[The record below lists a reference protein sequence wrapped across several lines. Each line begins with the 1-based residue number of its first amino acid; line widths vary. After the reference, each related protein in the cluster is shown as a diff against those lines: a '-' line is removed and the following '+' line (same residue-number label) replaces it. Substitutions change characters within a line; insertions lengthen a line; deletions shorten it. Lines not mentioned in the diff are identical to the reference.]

1 MKEIRGIF
9 SFKMAGQKQL
19 DSIDSQILRRI
30 RSKGGGWVFTPA
42 DFRDLG
48 SRTAIDLALLRHKRN
63 GTIRQLARG
72 IYDRPS
78 RHPRLGLLSPSVDAV
93 ARAVAGRDASRLQPS
108 GAYAANLLGLSN
120 QVPMKVVFLTDGP
133 SRKVQI
139 GKQELILKRTTPR
152 NMAASGRTSGLVIQ
166 ALRHLGRRHV
176 DDSVVRSLQRRLT
189 GDEKKQLMSD
199 LPYAPAWIAV
209 IMRQIAESRQV

>member
-9 SFKMAGQKQL
+9 SFNMAGRKQL
-19 DSIDSQILRRI
+19 NSIDSQILSRI
-30 RSKGGGWVFTPA
+30 RRQGAGWVFTPR
-42 DFRDLG
+42 DFHDLG
-48 SRTAIDLALLRHKRN
+48 SRTAIDLALLRHKRA
-63 GTIRQLARG
+63 GSIRQLARG
-72 IYDRPS
+72 IYDLPS
-78 RHPRLGLLSPSVDAV
+78 RHPRLGLLSPSVDAI
-93 ARAVAGRDASRLQPS
+93 ARAVAGREASRLLPS
-108 GAYAANLLGLSN
+108 GAYAANLLGLSD

-176 DDSVVRSLQRRLT
+176 DDSVVHALQRRLT
-189 GDEKKQLMSD
+189 DDQKKELLSD
-199 LPYAPAWIAV
+199 LPYAPGWVAE
-209 IMRQIAESRQV
+209 IMRQITEPRQV